1 MNDELVIKDFKINW
15 QLLMFTRRRE
25 IRVKSVTY
33 ECQDGSVV
41 IFKKKKPKK
50 LHLHSERYDKK
61 RKSVSGFN
69 VRLIGCC
76 SKFQCLLY

>member
-1 MNDELVIKDFKINW
+1 MNDGLVIKDFKINW

-41 IFKKKKPKK
+41 IFKKKNFICIQKDMIKK
-50 LHLHSERYDKK
+50 KISLRIQCKADGMLNSQ
-61 RKSVSGFN
+61 
-69 VRLIGCC
+69 
-76 SKFQCLLY
+76 FQCLLY